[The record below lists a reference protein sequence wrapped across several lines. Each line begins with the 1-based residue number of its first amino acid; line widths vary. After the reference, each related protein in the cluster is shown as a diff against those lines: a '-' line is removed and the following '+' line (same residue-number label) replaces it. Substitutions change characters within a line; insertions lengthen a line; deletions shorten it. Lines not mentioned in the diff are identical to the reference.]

1 MTSESLE
8 EAVFT
13 GLKTVGT
20 YVNRLVR
27 KIRETPLMLRQ
38 STNETLA
45 VLTTP
50 NNGNYSLD
58 QRFCVNG
65 CGGSRFAQ

>member
-1 MTSESLE
+1 MNSDSLE
-8 EAVFT
+8 AAVFT

-27 KIRETPLMLRQ
+27 KIRETSLRGGQ
-38 STNETLA
+38 SSNETLA

-65 CGGSRFAQ
+65 CGSR

>member
-27 KIRETPLMLRQ
+27 KIRETPLLLRQ

-50 NNGNYSLD
+50 NDGNYSLD

-65 CGGSRFAQ
+65 CGGSRYAQ